1 MADTG
6 VTDITLCGP
15 SNLIQFVESM
25 RHFVYRTKLSLHV
38 KEFSTSNDIFD
49 DGTLKAIPILIEQD
63 SDNNSNNILNYND
76 MNMLNNSMNLKNS
89 TTIIYDKNT
98 GFYKVNLKSDFES
111 IKYRI
116 TPPTCNMN
124 TVVCYA
130 LHTPNIPG
138 KFDAKIASSLG
149 IPPGPLRGKLVKGE
163 RVVLEN
169 GKIVE
174 PSDCISPEQRGPIVL
189 VIHCPD
195 QSYLGNLITHEGF
208 SPYMNGG
215 EFFEDVQCILHMTN
229 DVIFN
234 SEVYSSFVKCFNFKA
249 QHIVISKE
257 LCKQEIVFRA
267 SAYNHMKLHY
277 IDPIIF
283 PKPYFDYK
291 PTSVISDSLYESL
304 NVQPASSLMVYHL
317 LPTNI
322 RGIDRSNCIEPL
334 NFDEIQESMKKDP
347 KVNELLSKLEKYEQE
362 LDNFD
367 LLFLG
372 TGSAIPS
379 QYRNVSGIHVKLKDS
394 NQGFFL
400 DAGEGSFGQ
409 LYRIYGKNVNSI
421 IDNTNFAFISHM
433 HADHHLGLIR
443 VLCHRSKDA
452 IPMTIVGPS
461 PLLLWLEEYKQI
473 EDIQFNFIDI
483 ELFTQ
488 ANQSMEDVKRFIAES
503 PFEEIVSA
511 HVLHCPLAYGIS
523 LKHKSKWKI
532 TFSGDTRPISS
543 LEEIGKDSTLLIH
556 EATFEDD
563 LQSEAVDKFHSTTS
577 EAIKTALNMNVK
589 YLIMNHFSQRY
600 PKIPKFDEQYKHFVS
615 VAMDYM
621 IVSPNKIKPLTNLLD
636 CMKYIF
642 EKGEKE
648 EELMEDIKL
657 KPENKKMKIK

>member
-15 SNLIQFVESM
+15 SNLIQFIESL
-25 RHFVYRTKLSLHV
+25 RHFVYRPKLNLHV
-38 KEFSTSNDIFD
+38 KEFLSSGDIFD
-49 DGTLKAIPILIEQD
+49 DGTLKAIPILIHQD
-63 SDNNSNNILNYND
+63 NDVDNNNIMNYN
-76 MNMLNNSMNLKNS
+76 NNKITDNEPFKSKNL
-89 TTIIYDKNT
+89 TTIKYDQKT
-98 GFYKVNLKSDFES
+98 GFYRVNLKSDNES
-111 IKYRI
+111 LKYKI
-116 TPPTCNMN
+116 TPPTINMN

-163 RVVLEN
+163 NVVLDN
-169 GKIVE
+169 GKVVK
-174 PSDCISPEQRGPIVL
+174 PSDCIGPEKRGPIII

-195 QSYLGNLITHEGF
+195 QSYLGNLITNEEF
-208 SPYMNGG
+208 NPYMNGG
-215 EFFEDVQCILHMTN
+215 SFYEDVDCILHMTN
-229 DVIFN
+229 DEIFN
-234 SEVYSSFVKCFNFKA
+234 SEVYSNFVKCFNKKA
-249 QHIVISKE
+249 QHIVISRK
-257 LCKQEIVFRA
+257 LCQQEVVFRA

-283 PKPYFDYK
+283 PKPYFNYT
-291 PTSVISDSLYESL
+291 PESL
-304 NVQPASSLMVYHL
+304 ISNDLYGSLKVCTASSLMIYHL
-317 LPTNI
+317 LPKNI
-322 RGIDRSNCIEPL
+322 HGIDRSNCIQPL
-334 NFDEIQESMKKDP
+334 NFDDIQNDMKNDP
-347 KVNELLSKLEKYEQE
+347 VINELLSNLPKYEHE
-362 LDNFD
+362 DDHFD

-379 QYRNVSGIHVKLKDS
+379 QYRNVSGIHVRLKET

-409 LYRIYGKNVNSI
+409 LYRIYGKNVFSVIN
-421 IDNTNFAFISHM
+421 NTNFAFISHM

-443 VLCHRSKDA
+443 VLCHRSKDN

-473 EDIQFNFIDI
+473 EDIQFNFVDI
-483 ELFTQ
+483 ELFTKS
-488 ANQSMEDVKRFIAES
+488 NQSMDDVKLFIKES

-523 LKHKSKWKI
+523 LKHKSNWKI

-563 LQSEAVDKFHSTTS
+563 LQSEAIDKFHSTTN
-577 EAIKTALNMNVK
+577 EAIEVALRMNAQ

-600 PKIPKFDEQYKHFVS
+600 PKVPKFDEQYKNFVT

-621 IVSPNKIKPLTNLLD
+621 IISQSKIKQLTNLLD
-636 CMKYIF
+636 CIKYIF
-642 EKGEKE
+642 EKVEKE
-648 EELMEDIKL
+648 DEENIILE
-657 KPENKKMKIK
+657 PEFKKMKIK